1 MSAQTTANPTIP
13 ATAVREATMQAIVY
27 DRYGGPEVL
36 HLAEVARPTIADD
49 EVLVRV
55 RAAGIA
61 RGDWHVMTGRP
72 YLVRVMG
79 FGLRRPKQRVRGQD
93 LAGTVE
99 SVGAAVTA
107 FKPGDEVY
115 GWGRGAYAEYAAA
128 KASDLVRKPAGLSFE
143 QAATVGISGMT
154 AIQAVRDVGKVK
166 PGTSVLVT
174 GAGGGVGSFAVQ
186 IACAFGGTVTGAS
199 RATKH
204 DLVRSLGASDV
215 IDTESV
221 DLTRMGRQWDVIID
235 TAGRRPLRR
244 IRKALTPDGTLVLI
258 GGEGGDRWMGGFD
271 RHFRAMALSRFVRQD
286 LKMLAAAERGED
298 LVALNELIEAGKLTP
313 IIDRV
318 YPLAEAADA
327 MRHLE
332 SGRVAGKLVLP
343 SRADRQLRCVG
354 PGSGPIVEQ
363 RARAPGFPGVTHGG
377 GEGILLPERIGP
389 VGHGRVGPAMRLV
402 FVVDDVFR
410 WWPVSHLV
418 SSLLR
423 PYDAHR
429 AHRPSRG
436 CQPIARC
443 WPHGASIRRQSAT
456 LKKAHSAKRSGWR
469 SRRSV
474 AYDDRNA

>member
-1 MSAQTTANPTIP
+1 MSAQTTATPSIP

-36 HLAEVARPTIADD
+36 HLDEVPRPTIADD

-79 FGLRRPKQRVRGQD
+79 YGLRRPKNRVRGQD

-154 AIQAVRDVGKVK
+154 AIQAVRDAGKIK

-199 RATKH
+199 RAAKH
-204 DLVRSLGASDV
+204 DFVRSLGASDV
-215 IDTESV
+215 IDTETV
-221 DLTRMGRQWDVIID
+221 DITRMGRQWDVIID

-244 IRKALTPDGTLVLI
+244 IRKALTPDGTLVLV

-298 LVALNELIEAGKLTP
+298 LVALNELIEAGRLTP
-313 IIDRV
+313 VIDRV
-318 YPLAEAADA
+318 YPLAEAGDA

-332 SGRVAGKLVLP
+332 SGRVAGKLVL
-343 SRADRQLRCVG
+343 A
-354 PGSGPIVEQ
+354 
-363 RARAPGFPGVTHGG
+363 
-377 GEGILLPERIGP
+377 IG
-389 VGHGRVGPAMRLV
+389 
-402 FVVDDVFR
+402 
-410 WWPVSHLV
+410 
-418 SSLLR
+418 
-423 PYDAHR
+423 
-429 AHRPSRG
+429 
-436 CQPIARC
+436 
-443 WPHGASIRRQSAT
+443 
-456 LKKAHSAKRSGWR
+456 
-469 SRRSV
+469 
-474 AYDDRNA
+474 